1 MMSGIIDPV
10 ALTSRLIA
18 CRSVTP
24 ADDGV
29 MAVVAAALADLGFV
43 VERFA
48 AGGPPNGPVENLFA
62 TRGSGGPHFAFAGHV
77 DVVPPGAGWSS
88 DPFVA
93 TIAGDLLYG
102 RGAGDMKGASG
113 AF

>member
-1 MMSGIIDPV
+1 MTGSIDPV

-29 MAVVAAALADLGFV
+29 MAIVAEALAGLGFA

-77 DVVPPGAGWSS
+77 DVVPPGAGWTT

-102 RGAGDMKGASG
+102 RGAVDM
-113 AF
+113 